1 MEEKEFLYVG
11 HYVDTNG
18 NYILKIG
25 TTNNLERRKR
35 EHTRNYHKAEEHTL
49 PPKKS
54 FQYDWWLPLS
64 KYNSI
69 RYEDRNR
76 QKWIDE
82 DIGEFIRNDRFNCGE
97 QCPEEV
103 VVVIRKEYTIRLR
116 G

>member
-1 MEEKEFLYVG
+1 MSFGRKG
-11 HYVDTNG
+11 IPIDTNG

-35 EHTRNYHKAEEHTL
+35 EHTRNYHKAEEYTL
-49 PPKKS
+49 PLNKS
-54 FQYDWWLPLS
+54 FIYDWWLPLS

-69 RYEDRNR
+69 RYEDCNR

-82 DIGEFIRNDRFNCGE
+82 NMGEFIRNDRFNCGK

-103 VVVIRKEYTIRLR
+103 VIVIKKEYTIRLR